1 MYSMLLY
8 IYTYIYIYIPNRRT
22 APDRHRASQGTRRH
36 SHFNPHPF
44 PPLDAVCVRNSA
56 PNWLTVASIS
66 RPCPPA
72 EYLPRPCSITQNLE
86 TASLTQDLAGVV
98 PPRKIEFQAIDG
110 LHPSMNLEPT
120 DHTVGVAFSQ
130 WERPEVFS
138 HVFPSRHNHGR
149 IGRLEHCWTLEM
161 RGNPITV
168 SGHKVTNESIQLVFS
183 GRTFDHATAPR
194 QTCQPDQ
201 YEYARSRFDL
211 PRFLAPETSVSTTG
225 LSSPGGIHYACPSTS
240 VALHAASTGRGD
252 CSEHG
257 TSDRDSVISASTREP
272 ANTRLF
278 VLQRCPGE

>member
-1 MYSMLLY
+1 
-8 IYTYIYIYIPNRRT
+8 
-22 APDRHRASQGTRRH
+22 
-36 SHFNPHPF
+36 
-44 PPLDAVCVRNSA
+44 
-56 PNWLTVASIS
+56 
-66 RPCPPA
+66 
-72 EYLPRPCSITQNLE
+72 
-86 TASLTQDLAGVV
+86 
-98 PPRKIEFQAIDG
+98 
-110 LHPSMNLEPT
+110 MNLEPT

-257 TSDRDSVISASTREP
+257 TSNRDSVVSAFTREP
-272 ANTRLF
+272 ANTRYSSCRAAR
-278 VLQRCPGE
+278 VNGKERGDSIERTCSRCQMISGCTLHPGILRRS